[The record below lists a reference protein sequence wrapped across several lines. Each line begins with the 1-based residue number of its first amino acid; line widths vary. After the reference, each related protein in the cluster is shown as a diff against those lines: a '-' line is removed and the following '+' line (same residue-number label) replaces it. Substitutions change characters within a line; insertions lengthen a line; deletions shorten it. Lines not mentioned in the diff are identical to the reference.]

1 MCICMYNI
9 FDSQCVWEPEYGS
22 SHPESPTHKQQVWCP
37 GNQGPPAPRSQPGQR
52 QEPQSQAHRAARKSQ
67 QQAADG
73 CTRQR
78 TRHERSRGQ
87 PDLKPAR
94 DHTPHGQKG
103 GTPRPAGPE
112 SRRYRTGRPPPPHQ
126 QPGPHEPTPR
136 PRRARRSPP
145 TATPPEPTAAGP
157 PSTGPREPPNPPAGT
172 PTMEMEQPATTLSSS
187 PPEKRGKLKIIK
199 SLFENRFPLSR
210 PLQ

>member
-22 SHPESPTHKQQVWCP
+22 SHPESQTHKQQVWCL
-37 GNQGPPAPRSQPGQR
+37 GNLGPPAPRSQASQR

-67 QQAADG
+67 QQTADRH
-73 CTRQR
+73 TRQR

-103 GTPRPAGPE
+103 RMPCTGSPETPHN
-112 SRRYRTGRPPPPHQ
+112 RTGRPPPPHQ
-126 QPGPHEPTPR
+126 QPGPHEPTPH
-136 PRRARRSPP
+136 PRRARPAPGHPTQANRRSTAQHGATGTTHP
-145 TATPPEPTAAGP
+145 T
-157 PSTGPREPPNPPAGT
+157 RRD

-187 PPEKRGKLKIIK
+187 APE
-199 SLFENRFPLSR
+199 
-210 PLQ
+210 